1 MWPIRLTGDR
11 GGAALTTAIFVPV
24 ALMLIGL
31 TIACGRVALA
41 EGAADAAA
49 RDAARTASLASA
61 PGSGEAAARQ
71 AAQISLANSGI
82 RCAGISVQVD
92 TSGLAAPLG
101 QAASVTAT
109 VSCTA
114 PLSELALP
122 GVAGSKTLTST
133 KVSVVDTWATRA
145 LGFANSEGQWS
156 TNRSKEALQ

>member
-1 MWPIRLTGDR
+1 M
-11 GGAALTTAIFVPV
+11 AVFVPV

-49 RDAARTASLASA
+49 RDAARTASLASDPA
-61 PGSGEAAARQ
+61 SGETKARQ
-71 AAQISLANSGI
+71 AAQTSLASSGI
-82 RCAGISVQVD
+82 HCAGISVELD
-92 TSGLAAPLG
+92 TSGLSAPVG

-133 KVSVVDTWATRA
+133 KTSVVDTWATR
-145 LGFANSEGQWS
+145 GGS
-156 TNRSKEALQ
+156 